1 MPCIALHELC
11 LTPAWYAYCAAPEP
25 SGHPRADAYRVSA
38 PPRRTQQ
45 ALPAA
50 HLGGHLVGGA
60 LIARLSLAR
69 CRHMHWV
76 TATSYVV
83 AQIVG
88 AIFAAGLLYG
98 TIPGAAN
105 SDLGALR
112 LNSGECCPRSRAA
125 PASE

>member
-1 MPCIALHELC
+1 M
-11 LTPAWYAYCAAPEP
+11 
-25 SGHPRADAYRVSA
+25 D
-38 PPRRTQQ
+38 
-45 ALPAA
+45 
-50 HLGGHLVGGA
+50 GA
-60 LIARLSLAR
+60 LTARNLPPSH

-98 TIPGAAN
+98 TIPNAAN

-112 LNSGECCPRSRAA
+112 LNPGECCPLRAA
-125 PASE
+125 PASEQLLEASAPCGAAGGAAV

>member
-1 MPCIALHELC
+1 
-11 LTPAWYAYCAAPEP
+11 
-25 SGHPRADAYRVSA
+25 
-38 PPRRTQQ
+38 
-45 ALPAA
+45 
-50 HLGGHLVGGA
+50 
-60 LIARLSLAR
+60 
-69 CRHMHWV
+69 MHWV

-112 LNSGECCPRSRAA
+112 LNPGVLSPQQGS
-125 PASE
+125 ASQ

>member
-1 MPCIALHELC
+1 MD
-11 LTPAWYAYCAAPEP
+11 
-25 SGHPRADAYRVSA
+25 GA
-38 PPRRTQQ
+38 PPARN
-45 ALPAA
+45 LPPS
-50 HLGGHLVGGA
+50 H
-60 LIARLSLAR
+60 

-112 LNSGECCPRSRAA
+112 LNPGVLSPQQGS
-125 PASE
+125 ASQ

>member
-1 MPCIALHELC
+1 M
-11 LTPAWYAYCAAPEP
+11 
-25 SGHPRADAYRVSA
+25 D
-38 PPRRTQQ
+38 
-45 ALPAA
+45 
-50 HLGGHLVGGA
+50 GA
-60 LIARLSLAR
+60 LTARNLPPSH

-112 LNSGECCPRSRAA
+112 LNPGECCPLSRAA
-125 PASE
+125 PASEQLLEASAPCGAAGGAAV

>member
-1 MPCIALHELC
+1 
-11 LTPAWYAYCAAPEP
+11 
-25 SGHPRADAYRVSA
+25 
-38 PPRRTQQ
+38 
-45 ALPAA
+45 
-50 HLGGHLVGGA
+50 
-60 LIARLSLAR
+60 
-69 CRHMHWV
+69 MHWV

-112 LNSGECCPRSRAA
+112 LNPGECCPRSRAA